1 MQKVTLALDPAL
13 LSTSQQRIT
22 LFSQRRI
29 ITNPRVARGMKLV
42 QTLVKPF
49 VTLMA
54 NVQRNSPTE
63 AVKLGVIFYFA
74 YPKTGTKAEKAAR
87 REGAPVVSGK
97 YGDLDNRQKGFQDA
111 LVKAGCFTD
120 DRFISSLLLK
130 KRYTLGSPRIEV
142 LVGPDLGDHAP
153 A

>member
-1 MQKVTLALDPAL
+1 MLKVTLALDPAL
-13 LSTSQQRIT
+13 LSTAQQRLT
-22 LFSQRRI
+22 LFLQRRI

-49 VTLMA
+49 VA
-54 NVQRNSPTE
+54 QIADVQRNSPTG

-87 REGAPVVSGK
+87 REGAPVVSGQ

-130 KRYTLGSPRIEV
+130 KRYTLGSPRIEM
-142 LVGPDLGDHAP
+142 LVAADIGDNAQ

>member
-1 MQKVTLALDPAL
+1 MLKVTLALDPAL
-13 LSTSQQRIT
+13 LSTAQQRIT
-22 LFSQRRI
+22 LFNQRRI

-87 REGAPVVSGK
+87 REGAPMTRTP
-97 YGDLDNRQKGFQDA
+97 DCDNLVKSFQDA
-111 LVKAGCFTD
+111 LVKAGCFTED
-120 DRFISSLLLK
+120 KFISTLLVK
-130 KRYTLGSPRIEV
+130 KRRTLGSPRIEM
-142 LVGPDLGDHAP
+142 LVAPDLGDKEQA
-153 A
+153 